1 MDKMKKAN
9 QEPGSLNRN
18 QPKSEH
24 DQANKQPNQHHKFGI
39 IPVAEKKGDKV
50 KPQLN
55 EIDDEQII
63 PGLAEKKRRLWNS
76 VDFEKDDFFSGLVP
90 G

>member
-1 MDKMKKAN
+1 MDKKKNAG
-9 QEPGSLNRN
+9 QELGSLKRTKQQNER
-18 QPKSEH
+18 
-24 DQANKQPNQHHKFGI
+24 DQVSNQPNQHKFGI
-39 IPVAEKKGDKV
+39 IPVAEKTGDRV

-55 EIDDEQII
+55 EIDEEQII

-76 VDFEKDDFFSGLVP
+76 VDFEKDDFFSGFVP